1 MNRSDGPAD
10 TVPPVARIDDLVDPV
25 FPPGVADALAGATAA
40 VDAIDWTP
48 QAVLDAAVAEAGGL
62 DDFGDDFDEPV
73 IRDGLAMQVRVA
85 AESARLSDAGRLS
98 AWRSLVD
105 AARNRLLVV
114 DRLRRHPEIVAIE
127 IDRPIVI
134 AGQARTGTTH
144 LHNLI
149 SSDPALRSLPYWE
162 SLEPVPPLDEQ
173 GRTFAVDP
181 RWTRCEAKTSG
192 LDYALPLFKRM
203 HDMYPD
209 HVHEEIQL
217 MASAFGGMLFESGR
231 AEPAWRDWYLASDQT
246 PVYRWTKTVLQVLTH
261 LRGGRRWVLKS
272 PQHVEQI
279 GPLLSVFDDAI
290 VVFTHRDPVEVT
302 ASVSTMI
309 AYTARMSHH
318 PEALA
323 DVGRYW
329 VDRIER
335 MFRAGVDQRDLVPD
349 ERSMDVRF
357 DDFMADDI
365 AMVRR
370 IYELADQPFD
380 DGVEAHMTAFMADHP
395 RGKHGRISY
404 DLALFDVDPAERR
417 QALAFYRER
426 FL

>member
-1 MNRSDGPAD
+1 MTGSPGDA
-10 TVPPVARIDDLVDPV
+10 VRIDDLVDPV
-25 FPPGVADALAGATAA
+25 FPPGVAEALAGATAA
-40 VDAIDWTP
+40 LEAIDWTP
-48 QAVLDAAVAEAGGL
+48 QAVLDAAIAEAGGL

-73 IRDGLAMQVRVA
+73 ISDGLAMQVRVA
-85 AESARLSDAGRLS
+85 AESTRLSDAGKLS
-98 AWRSLVD
+98 AWRSLVE

-114 DRLRRHPEIVAIE
+114 DQLRRHPEIADIE
-127 IDRPIVI
+127 IRRPIVI

-173 GRTFAVDP
+173 GRSFDVDP
-181 RWTRCEAKTSG
+181 RWERCAQKTDG

-217 MASAFGGMLFESGR
+217 MATAFGGMLFESGR

-246 PVYRWTKTVLQVLTH
+246 PVYRWTRTVLQVLTY
-261 LRGGRRWVLKS
+261 LGGGDRWVLKS

-279 GPLLSVFDDAI
+279 GPLMAAFPDAV

-309 AYTARMSHH
+309 AYTARMSHRA
-318 PEALA
+318 EALA

-335 MFRAGVDQRDLVPD
+335 MFRAGVDQREVVSA
-349 ERSMDVRF
+349 EQSMDVRF

-380 DGVEAHMTAFMADHP
+380 DSVEAHMAAFMADHP
-395 RGKHGRISY
+395 RGKHGRIIY
-404 DLALFDVDPAERR
+404 DLSMFGVDPTERE